1 MALLFAVMAS
11 DVGFAIRRIR
21 FPKQTTEVASEWRFA
36 LPLTDCINCHDF
48 VIPKIVMGFV
58 VGGGGIV
65 LLVDCGNLTSFTC
78 LMNGFQFDGKSHG
91 LMQRLFVDF
100 HDPTS
105 DRLVEAREK

>member
-1 MALLFAVMAS
+1 MSLFLAVPAS
-11 DVGFAIRRIR
+11 DVRFAVQQICFTKR
-21 FPKQTTEVASEWRFA
+21 TTEVASEQRFA
-36 LPLTDCINCHDF
+36 LPLTDRIDCHDF

-91 LMQRLFVDF
+91 LMQRLFVGF
-100 HDPTS
+100 HDPAS